1 MGQPEPELGLEVRLD
16 ASKDNEILMRGE
28 PVFKGYYGLV
38 ATTSEVRDSCSAV
51 RKYYCNDIVM
61 RAASIVFLT
70 YPGCR
75 RPRPPTGA

>member
-51 RKYYCNDIVM
+51 RKY
-61 RAASIVFLT
+61 L
-70 YPGCR
+70 
-75 RPRPPTGA
+75 